1 MKNIFLILAL
11 FVVGCSDKSAYEQNL
26 DLVSTIKGSIYL
38 NCMNEDEVLRDASMN
53 ETLVLDLDKKLFSSK
68 QHFELDLTENNTYYF
83 ASFKN
88 QFALIEYT
96 LNRISLELR
105 YKNTQIENG
114 EIDPSQWGYIYS
126 NYQCKMVKRI

>member
-1 MKNIFLILAL
+1 MRISRITLFSTFFL
-11 FVVGCSDKSAYEQNL
+11 FTSTVMSDEA
-26 DLVSTIKGSIYL
+26 KGSIYL

-88 QFALIEYT
+88 QFALIQYT

-114 EIDPSQWGYIYS
+114 EIDPSQWSYN

>member
-1 MKNIFLILAL
+1 MRISRITLFSIFFL
-11 FVVGCSDKSAYEQNL
+11 FTSTLMSDE
-26 DLVSTIKGSIYL
+26 TKGSIYL
-38 NCMNEDEVLRDASMN
+38 NCINADETLRDAGMN
-53 ETLVLDLDKKLFSSK
+53 ETLVIDLDKKLFSSK

-88 QFALIEYT
+88 QFALIQYT

-114 EIDPSQWGYIYS
+114 EIDPSQWAY
-126 NYQCKMVKRI
+126 NDYQCKMVKRI

>member
-1 MKNIFLILAL
+1 MKNLFLILAL
-11 FVVGCSDKSAYEQNL
+11 FVVSCSDKSAYEQNL

-114 EIDPSQWGYIYS
+114 EIDPSQWGYS

>member
-1 MKNIFLILAL
+1 MRISRITLFSIFFL
-11 FVVGCSDKSAYEQNL
+11 FTSTLMSDE
-26 DLVSTIKGSIYL
+26 TKGSIYL
-38 NCMNEDEVLRDASMN
+38 NCINEDETLRDAGMN
-53 ETLVLDLDKKLFSSK
+53 ETLVIDLDKKLFSSK

-88 QFALIEYT
+88 QFALIQYT

-114 EIDPSQWGYIYS
+114 EIDPSQWAY
-126 NYQCKMVKRI
+126 NDYQCKMVKRI